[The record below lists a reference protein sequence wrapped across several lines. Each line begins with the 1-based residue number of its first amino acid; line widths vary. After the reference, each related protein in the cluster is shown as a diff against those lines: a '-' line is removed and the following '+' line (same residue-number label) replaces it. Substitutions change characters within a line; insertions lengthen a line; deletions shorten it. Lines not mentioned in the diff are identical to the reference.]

1 VSRLTFF
8 FTCAPESGCAHPDCE
23 VVVASSRRMVVG
35 VGMLGLLMGVQIGML
50 WGLIRVAE
58 AQFFLVRLEMLVC
71 SYQDRDCK

>member
-1 VSRLTFF
+1 
-8 FTCAPESGCAHPDCE
+8 
-23 VVVASSRRMVVG
+23 
-35 VGMLGLLMGVQIGML
+35 MGVQIGML